1 MIVAAL
7 DLLRNS
13 GLAGAGLNQIVS
25 ASKAPKGSIYHFFP
39 DGKYQLVAEALAQ
52 AERAVG
58 DAMREIFARRMS
70 TSQKVKVLFA
80 ETGDHLSESGYK
92 RGCPI
97 AAVTLDLDE
106 ASEELRSHCSRIFHT
121 WVGAIADGLAEV
133 PSKDR
138 LQVAELI
145 LSTLEGALILSRAY
159 GTLDPV
165 RRGGKSISEYLALK
179 YPGVR
184 T

>member
-7 DLLRNS
+7 DLLRSS
-13 GLAGAGLNQIVS
+13 GLSGAGLNQIVS

-39 DGKYQLVAEALAQ
+39 DGKHQLVAEALAY
-52 AERAVG
+52 AERTVG
-58 DAMREIFARRMS
+58 DAIKEIFARPIS
-70 TSQKVKVLFA
+70 ASQKVKILFA
-80 ETGDHLSESGYK
+80 ETGDHLSESSYT

-97 AAVTLDLDE
+97 AAVTLDLDQT
-106 ASEELRSHCSRIFHT
+106 SEELRSDCDRVFHT
-121 WVGAIADGLAEV
+121 WMGAIAEGLAEI
-133 PSKDR
+133 PSKER
-138 LQVAELI
+138 SQTAELI

-165 RRGGKSISEYLALK
+165 RRSGKSIGEYLALK
-179 YPGVR
+179 YGEGR